1 MDGVSEKAFS
11 ALGQFPIIQASVA
24 IMIILGGLYMIFKAS
39 KDRGAVSQNHA
50 TPPWIYSGP
59 VHDTMKTIERIEQYN
74 RSNNELLKDI
84 REAAVSCKAA
94 LELIRNESRLR

>member
-24 IMIILGGLYMIFKAS
+24 IMIMLGGIYMIFKAS
-39 KDRGAVSQNHA
+39 KDRGAVSQNH

-59 VHDTMKTIERIEQYN
+59 VHDTMKTIERIEQYS

-84 REAAVSCKAA
+84 REAAVACKSA